1 MTRKIQAVS
10 LALILAT
17 TLGLSACGNSGD
29 AKKAEDAKK
38 TGPDAKAKE
47 GGRMPQAVSVAPVE
61 VKNFT
66 GRLVVAGQVQAVQEA
81 RVFPTSSGARVIQI
95 MADAGDRVVAG
106 QALARLDGRQVN
118 ADSEL
123 LAAQVRRARTSLAEA
138 EVGLT
143 AARQN
148 LTRAETGP
156 RESALDTASAQIAFD
171 QAEAEYQRALSIKGD
186 GALSVEQ
193 LEGRRAAARAAE
205 ARLRTQKGDI
215 NALLD
220 GRRQAVAQAAARVGA
235 ARADLDVAI
244 AQQSQSNSR
253 QNNGVISAPVG
264 GQVISRSVNVGE
276 IAGSTGQPMFVIVAN
291 DTLEV
296 AAEVPESEIS
306 RLSLGMAAEFTAPDG
321 SMVTGSLRRL
331 PAQIDPQRRTGLA
344 RFTLAPNPAVK
355 SGVFLTGNASSQP
368 RGVAAV
374 PAAALVY
381 GREGASVFVL
391 RNDNSVTKVKVTL
404 GAREGS
410 SVELVSGPPAGSM
423 VVTAG
428 SAFLAE
434 GEKINPIKPTA
445 KAASPAQPATPP
457 KK

>member
-10 LALILAT
+10 FALILVSS
-17 TLGLSACGNSGD
+17 LGLVGCGNTGD
-29 AKKAEDAKK
+29 AKKGEDAKK
-38 TGPDAKAKE
+38 TSEAKKKE

-61 VKNFT
+61 VKSFI

-106 QALARLDGRQVN
+106 QALARLDARQIN

-156 RESALDTASAQIAFD
+156 RETALDTAAAQIAFE
-171 QAEAEYQRALSIKGD
+171 QAEAEYQRALSIKGE

-193 LEGRRAAARAAE
+193 LEARRAAARAAE

-220 GRRQAVAQAAARVGA
+220 SRRQAVAQAAARVGA
-235 ARADLDVAI
+235 ARADLEVAI
-244 AQQSQSNSR
+244 AQQAQSNSR
-253 QNNGVISAPVG
+253 QNNGLITAPVA

-291 DTLEV
+291 DALEV

-306 RLSLGMAAEFTAPDG
+306 RLSLGMAAEFNAPDG
-321 SMVTGSLRRL
+321 SVVTGSLRRL

-368 RGVAAV
+368 RSVTAV
-374 PAAALVY
+374 PATALVY
-381 GREGASVFVL
+381 GRDGASVFVL
-391 RNDNSVTKVKVTL
+391 RNDNTVTKVKVTL
-404 GAREGS
+404 GSREGA
-410 SVELVSGPPAGSM
+410 SVELITGPPAGSL

-434 GEKINPIKPTA
+434 GEKINPIKAAA
-445 KAASPAQPATPP
+445 KAPAQPATLP